1 MATPS
6 RLERPAFYA
15 LRPGG
20 WRDLL
25 TLLHPPYTAW
35 HLSYVAIGAAVAPR
49 LDGHRLLWTLLAFL
63 LAVGVAAHALDEL
76 HGRPLQTN
84 ISDRV
89 LIALTAVSLAGAIA
103 IGVVGAVSISYWL
116 LAFVAVGVLLVL
128 AYNLELLGGRM
139 HSDLWF
145 ALAWGA
151 FPAFTAFWV
160 QAGEVRVD
168 GVLVAAACLM
178 LSMAQR
184 RLSTPVRELRRR
196 TVSLHGRAAIEQRTH
211 DRAGRRAGRGT
222 DGGRADG
229 LCHWAGAACGRAGA
243 GEAYVTGCTTAVP
256 TFACSVAL
264 GLVLKRTDGPG
275 QSLAPC
281 GAEYR
286 YRDDRHR
293 RQPVPQGPARVG
305 DPERRLATRRRVRRR
320 GRDERLVR
328 RIAKRDRRLPG

>member
-1 MATPS
+1 MASPS

-76 HGRPLQTN
+76 HGRPLRTN

-89 LIALTAVSLAGAIA
+89 LIALAGISLVGATT
-103 IGVVGAVSISYWL
+103 IGVLGAVSISYWL
-116 LAFVAVGVLLVL
+116 LAFVAAGVLLVL

-139 HSDLWF
+139 HSDIWF

-160 QAGEVRVD
+160 QAGEARLD
-168 GVLVAAACLM
+168 GVLAAAACLM
-178 LSMAQR
+178 LSLAQR
-184 RLSTPVRELRRR
+184 HLSTPVRELRRR
-196 TVSLHGRAAIEQRTH
+196 TVALHGVQQLSSGRTLELDAARIAAPME
-211 DRAGRRAGRGT
+211 
-222 DGGRADG
+222 
-229 LCHWAGAACGRAGA
+229 GALMACAA
-243 GEAYVTGCTTAVP
+243 
-256 TFACSVAL
+256 
-264 GLVLKRTDGPG
+264 GLVL
-275 QSLAPC
+275 LAI
-281 GAEYR
+281 GL
-286 YRDDRHR
+286 
-293 RQPVPQGPARVG
+293 VLG
-305 DPERRLATRRRVRRR
+305 RLS
-320 GRDERLVR
+320 
-328 RIAKRDRRLPG
+328 